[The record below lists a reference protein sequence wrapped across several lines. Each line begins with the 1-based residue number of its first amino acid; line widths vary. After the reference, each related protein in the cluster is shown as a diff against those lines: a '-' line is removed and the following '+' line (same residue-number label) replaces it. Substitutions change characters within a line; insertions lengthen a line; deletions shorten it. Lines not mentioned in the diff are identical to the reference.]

1 MPGAFQYKP
10 KFVDIRVRPPSEE
23 DKTAEDVH
31 ALKPGER
38 ACDHPGCRRP
48 ATARAPKSRDLLHEH
63 YWFCQPHAA
72 EYNRNWNFFAG
83 MPEGEVRRFELEHR
97 PFAVA
102 NLGEEGFR
110 VVDAICS
117 HAHYF
122 LDEGDLDVEDETI
135 ECPKHGS
142 MFDLNT
148 GRPRSLPAT
157 QPVEV
162 FATKIENDDV
172 MIELTEGD

>member
-1 MPGAFQYKP
+1 MDGGATRLVLGLGNPGPRYA
-10 KFVDIRVRPPSEE
+10 DTR
-23 DKTAEDVH
+23 H
-31 ALKPGER
+31 
-38 ACDHPGCRRP
+38 
-48 ATARAPKSRDLLHEH
+48 
-63 YWFCQPHAA
+63 
-72 EYNRNWNFFAG
+72 
-83 MPEGEVRRFELEHR
+83 
-97 PFAVA
+97 
-102 NLGEEGFR
+102 NLGFR

-157 QPVEV
+157 QPVSLV
-162 FATKIENDDV
+162 PGPNTQDIVLQPDQAR
-172 MIELTEGD
+172 IELAAPPITAELGFGEEQTIAVTLTNPGRQTLYYSASAPPAQYSVHRSDSGRERRG